1 VFHNKS
7 PLSAGFFDK
16 RSLNQDGSTNE
27 KDEPTFGENHGCGR
41 TPSTSV
47 ESLEKRALGLAAE
60 DPNFTHDRNGS
71 GASRPVQRH
80 PHLPASGLGQS
91 GLEST
96 DDGEA
101 LRPDVKQVAHP
112 DTQGDLAVK
121 VLIEDVEALRVSD
134 GLFLDRAVSQG

>member
-1 VFHNKS
+1 MIK
-7 PLSAGFFDK
+7 L
-16 RSLNQDGSTNE
+16 RS
-27 KDEPTFGENHGCGR
+27 KDALAGR
-41 TPSTSV
+41 TVVRRKSRLRQSV
-47 ESLEKRALGLAAE
+47 VIKRRITGKKRALGLAAE

-71 GASRPVQRH
+71 GARRPVQRH
-80 PHLPASGLGQS
+80 PHLPAPGHGQS
-91 GLEST
+91 GLESA